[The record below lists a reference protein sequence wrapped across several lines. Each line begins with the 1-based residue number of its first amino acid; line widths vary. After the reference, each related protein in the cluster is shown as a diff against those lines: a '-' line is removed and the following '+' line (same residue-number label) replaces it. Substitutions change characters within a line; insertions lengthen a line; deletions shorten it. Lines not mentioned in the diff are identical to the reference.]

1 MSLASKCLGFRKEFV
16 VMKKSI
22 GILVLA
28 AMSLA
33 IVSVFVASAL
43 AVDVSK
49 GQFYTEEE
57 YQKLKKQDRLA
68 YCDALAK
75 EAERQGQLLASAQSS
90 LDKAKARVDELK
102 AQINKVDGELTP
114 LQGEVS
120 QLESQ
125 IKDLEALP
133 TQWTV
138 KSGECLSKI
147 SGYTEIYSDPKKW
160 TRIYRANRDK
170 IQDPNLI
177 YVGWVLA
184 IPRGLPGTHTV
195 VPGEWLAKISGYW
208 EIYNDWRQWTRIY
221 EANKD
226 KIRDPNMIKPGWE
239 LTIPR

>member
-1 MSLASKCLGFRKEFV
+1 MSQAAKCLGFRKGSV
-16 VMKKSI
+16 QMKKSI

-33 IVSVFVASAL
+33 IVSLYAASAL

-57 YQKLKKQDRLA
+57 YQKLKKSDRLA
-68 YCDALAK
+68 YCDALAR
-75 EAERQGQLLASAQSS
+75 EADRQAQALAAAQTG
-90 LDKAKARVDELK
+90 LDKEKARVDDLK
-102 AQINKVDGELTP
+102 GQVKTVDGQLSP
-114 LQGEVS
+114 LEAEVGR
-120 QLESQ
+120 LEKE

-177 YVGWVLA
+177 YTGWVLA
-184 IPRGLPGTHTV
+184 IPRGLPHTHTV
-195 VPGEWLAKISGYW
+195 ATGEWLARISGYW

-226 KIRDPNMIKPGWE
+226 KIRDPNVIMPGWE

>member
-1 MSLASKCLGFRKEFV
+1 V
-16 VMKKSI
+16 KKSI

-33 IVSVFVASAL
+33 IVSIYVASAL

-57 YQKLKKQDRLA
+57 YQKLKKADRIA

-75 EAERQGQLLASAQSS
+75 EADRQKQLLASDQSE
-90 LDKAKARVDELK
+90 LDKTKGQVEDLK
-102 AQINKVDGELTP
+102 AQIKKVDGDLDP
-114 LQGEVS
+114 LKAQVS
-120 QLESQ
+120 QLDGQ
-125 IKDLEALP
+125 IKDLEGLP

-160 TRIYRANRDK
+160 PRIYRANRDK

-177 YVGWVLA
+177 ITGWVLA

-195 VPGEWLAKISGYW
+195 VGGEWLSKISGYW

-226 KIRDPNMIKPGWE
+226 KIKDPNVIRPGWE

>member
-1 MSLASKCLGFRKEFV
+1 
-16 VMKKSI
+16 MKKSI

-33 IVSVFVASAL
+33 IVSIYVASAL

-57 YQKLKKQDRLA
+57 YQKLKKADRIA

-75 EAERQGQLLASAQSS
+75 EADRQKQLLASDQSE
-90 LDKAKARVDELK
+90 LDKTKGQVEDLK
-102 AQINKVDGELTP
+102 AQIKKVDGDLDP
-114 LQGEVS
+114 LKAQVS
-120 QLESQ
+120 QLDGQ
-125 IKDLEALP
+125 IKDLEGLP

-160 TRIYRANRDK
+160 PRIYRANRDK

-177 YVGWVLA
+177 ITGWVLA

-195 VPGEWLAKISGYW
+195 ASGEWLSKISGYW

-226 KIRDPNMIKPGWE
+226 KIKDPNVIRPGWE

>member
-1 MSLASKCLGFRKEFV
+1 
-16 VMKKSI
+16 MKKSI

-33 IVSVFVASAL
+33 IVSVYVASAL

-68 YCDALAK
+68 YCDALAR
-75 EAERQGQLLASAQSS
+75 EADRQKQMLASAQSEF
-90 LDKAKARVDELK
+90 DKAKARVDELK
-102 AQINKVDGELTP
+102 MQIKKVDGELNPIQTDVSR
-114 LQGEVS
+114 LEGE
-120 QLESQ
+120 
-125 IKDLEALP
+125 IRDLEALP
-133 TQWTV
+133 AQWTV

-184 IPRGLPGTHTV
+184 IPRGLPMSHTV
-195 VPGEWLAKISGYW
+195 AVGEWLSKISGYW

-226 KIRDPNMIKPGWE
+226 KIKDPNVIRPGWE

>member
-1 MSLASKCLGFRKEFV
+1 
-16 VMKKSI
+16 MKKSI

-33 IVSVFVASAL
+33 IVSLYVASAL

-57 YQKLKKQDRLA
+57 YQKLKKKDRLA
-68 YCDALAK
+68 YCDALAQ
-75 EAERQGQLLASAQSS
+75 EAERQRQALATAQAG
-90 LDKAKARVDELK
+90 LDTEKAGVDQLK
-102 AQINKVDGELTP
+102 AQLKKVDGELSP
-114 LQGEVS
+114 IEAQVAA
-120 QLESQ
+120 LEKQ
-125 IKDLEALP
+125 IKELEALP
-133 TQWTV
+133 TEWTV

-170 IQDPNLI
+170 IHDPNLI
-177 YVGWVLA
+177 NIGWVLA
-184 IPRGLPGTHTV
+184 IPRGLPMTHTV
-195 VPGEWLAKISGYW
+195 VAGEWLARISGYW

-226 KIRDPNMIKPGWE
+226 KIKDANLIMPGWE

>member
-1 MSLASKCLGFRKEFV
+1 
-16 VMKKSI
+16 MKKSI

-33 IVSVFVASAL
+33 IVSIYVASAL

-57 YQKLKKQDRLA
+57 YQKLKKADRIA

-75 EAERQGQLLASAQSS
+75 EADRQKQLLASDQSE
-90 LDKAKARVDELK
+90 LDKTKGQVEDLK
-102 AQINKVDGELTP
+102 AQIKKVDGDLDP
-114 LQGEVS
+114 LKAQVS
-120 QLESQ
+120 QLDGQ
-125 IKDLEALP
+125 IKDLEGLP

-160 TRIYRANRDK
+160 PRIYRANRDK

-177 YVGWVLA
+177 ITGWVLA

-195 VPGEWLAKISGYW
+195 VGGEWLSKISGYW

-226 KIRDPNMIKPGWE
+226 KIKDPNVIRPGWE